1 MAEIGG
7 VSYEMFLI
15 HATMEAIVKKI
26 MAYWGIWWNIYLLF
40 ILLLLLWL
48 LLSLKP
54 DAKGY
59 NVLLL

>member
-1 MAEIGG
+1 
-7 VSYEMFLI
+7 
-15 HATMEAIVKKI
+15 MEAIVKKI